1 MSSTDSLLMLFAAF
15 QLFGSVSCIR
25 YRRLNP
31 SSRHSCLSDQPR
43 HTLLFSSL
51 PPCTRTMPPRGRPKR
66 RATEPDSPATVRRR
80 VIATPSPHEEQ
91 GENGAA
97 SRWYTGRP
105 ANWPVAKLLSL
116 SAVSGIKLP
125 LKKAQ
130 VLRIYMDNC
139 ARGDTVD
146 QLATGVS
153 NDTNNPPRQ
162 PRRRHDG
169 ESPPN

>member
-1 MSSTDSLLMLFAAF
+1 
-15 QLFGSVSCIR
+15 
-25 YRRLNP
+25 
-31 SSRHSCLSDQPR
+31 
-43 HTLLFSSL
+43 
-51 PPCTRTMPPRGRPKR
+51 MPPRGRPKR

-91 GENGAA
+91 RENGAA